1 MSVYSPPLND
11 LGLSC
16 IECKNQKKDI
26 RLRGKGKGLCHSCWR
41 RLIWEQKIV
50 KCPRC
55 ERLKPMH
62 AHGLCN
68 GCYNSVFNIENI
80 RRGNTLRY
88 HKIDHELYKKI
99 TEKCQVCG
107 FDKIVDMHHID
118 MNHSNNSPEN
128 LTGLC
133 PNHHKMAHSMLH
145 QKEVFQALKEK
156 GFAVPEGFKDDNLFK

>member
-1 MSVYSPPLND
+1 MVKPLPYKGICRN
-11 LGLSC
+11 C
-16 IECKNQKKDI
+16 QKEKQHI
-26 RLRGKGKGLCHSCWR
+26 HASGKSEGLCKECYR
-41 RLIWEQKIV
+41 KLIWQRKLV

-55 ERLKPMH
+55 ERMLPHH
-62 AHGLCN
+62 AQGLCV
-68 GCYNSVFNIENI
+68 GCYNSIYNIDNI
-80 RRGNTLRY
+80 KMHNTKRY

-107 FDKIVDMHHID
+107 FDKVVDMHHID

-133 PNHHKMAHSMLH
+133 PNHHKMAHMRKH

-156 GFAVPEGFKDDNLFK
+156 GFSPPEGFKDDEIFKSL